1 MGSKNGWRETT
12 LGEEVD
18 LLTGFPFKSR
28 DYTDNADGIKLLRG
42 DNVVQGDLRWG
53 GVKRWPAS
61 DASRYLEYFLEAG
74 DVVLAMDRPWIEA
87 GLKYASISEH
97 DKPCL
102 LVQRVSRLRGGPRL
116 DISFLRYLIGSREFT
131 DHVLAVQTGTSV
143 PHISPTQIKE
153 FAFRC
158 PPLSEQRRIAHILGT
173 FDDKIEL
180 NRRMNRTL
188 ERMATAIFK
197 SWFIDFDPVHA
208 KAEGGEPGLPKHIA
222 ALFPDSFQDSE
233 LGPIPEGWEIGPL
246 SKVAALSTTT
256 VQPKAEPE
264 QLWEHYS
271 IPAFDK
277 AQLPQRELGHT
288 IKSGKFVVPHNA
300 VLASKLN
307 PQFPRIWIPG
317 HVDSAISVCS
327 TEFMPFVATR
337 ESWRPFLYELLRSP
351 VVQDEIVSHASG
363 STGSRQRVKPKE
375 VAEMSVLTP
384 PPELIDTFC
393 GMAGGLHEKYIANRT
408 NSKVLA
414 IIRDTLLPKLLS
426 GEIDELV
433 LEQVEVA

>member
-208 KAEGGEPGLPKHIA
+208 KAEGRDSGLPKEIA
-222 ALFPDSFQDSE
+222 NLFPESFEDSD
-233 LGPIPEGWEIGPL
+233 LGLIPEGWEVKSIGDVADVNTRAIKKDYSHRRIQYVDISSVSQGQLDQTTSYDLAEAPSRAKRLVQTGDTIWSCVRPNRKAFLYIDQPPDNLVVSTGFAVL
-246 SKVAALSTTT
+246 SPCTVPSSYLHQWVTTQSFVDYLTAYATGAAYPAVKADTFKSAKMVLPSESILNAFHDIVSPYRTRISHNQRENIVLAAL
-256 VQPKAEPE
+256 
-264 QLWEHYS
+264 
-271 IPAFDK
+271 
-277 AQLPQRELGHT
+277 
-288 IKSGKFVVPHNA
+288 
-300 VLASKLN
+300 
-307 PQFPRIWIPG
+307 
-317 HVDSAISVCS
+317 
-327 TEFMPFVATR
+327 
-337 ESWRPFLYELLRSP
+337 
-351 VVQDEIVSHASG
+351 
-363 STGSRQRVKPKE
+363 
-375 VAEMSVLTP
+375 
-384 PPELIDTFC
+384 
-393 GMAGGLHEKYIANRT
+393 
-408 NSKVLA
+408 
-414 IIRDTLLPKLLS
+414 RDTLLPKLLS
-426 GEIDELV
+426 GEFDESV